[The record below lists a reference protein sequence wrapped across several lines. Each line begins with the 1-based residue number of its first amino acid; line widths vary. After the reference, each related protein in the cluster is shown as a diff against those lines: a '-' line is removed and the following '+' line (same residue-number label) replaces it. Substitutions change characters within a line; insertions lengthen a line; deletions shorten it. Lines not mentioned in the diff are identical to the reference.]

1 MEEALEELE
10 TEQANP
16 RSVDLDRLSTE
27 EVVRLINEEDAT
39 VAGAVRDALP
49 AVARAAELMAERLSH
64 GGRVFYV
71 GAGTSGR
78 LGWLDAVEWVP
89 TFGVEPGCVRVV
101 VAGGIGAAVEASS
114 EVEDDAGLGASDL
127 LAQQPCARDVVV
139 AIAASGRTPYVLG
152 ALRAGREAGC
162 ALIAVC
168 NNPASPMEALADV
181 AVVVRTGPEVV
192 AGSTRMKAGTAQK
205 MVLNLMST
213 ATMVRLGKVYRNLMV
228 DVRPLNRKLAAP
240 AARIVVQAAGVP
252 LEAAERLLGQAG
264 GNVKVAIVMA
274 RADCDALEATE
285 RLKQAGG
292 RLRVA
297 LGEE

>member
-114 EVEDDAGLGASDL
+114 EVEDDAGL
-127 LAQQPCARDVVV
+127 
-139 AIAASGRTPYVLG
+139 
-152 ALRAGREAGC
+152 
-162 ALIAVC
+162 
-168 NNPASPMEALADV
+168 
-181 AVVVRTGPEVV
+181 
-192 AGSTRMKAGTAQK
+192 
-205 MVLNLMST
+205 
-213 ATMVRLGKVYRNLMV
+213 
-228 DVRPLNRKLAAP
+228 
-240 AARIVVQAAGVP
+240 
-252 LEAAERLLGQAG
+252 
-264 GNVKVAIVMA
+264 
-274 RADCDALEATE
+274 
-285 RLKQAGG
+285 
-292 RLRVA
+292 
-297 LGEE
+297 